1 MTRPRG
7 GETGHQNI
15 EIGVHVDVF
24 LLVLIVDFHEVVVDD
39 GHMTDIHG
47 VVIQETMEGL
57 RVAEFHHLVLLRRCP
72 NLSHMEFNI
81 ILARAQSP
89 VLYSILSYSS
99 RMPSAPHTRGCT
111 ADV

>member
-47 VVIQETMEGL
+47 DGIQETMEGL
-57 RVAEFHHLVLLRRCP
+57 RVNELHHLGLVEMLPELVPHGIQHHFGQSAESCIVLDLV
-72 NLSHMEFNI
+72 
-81 ILARAQSP
+81 
-89 VLYSILSYSS
+89 VLQ
-99 RMPSAPHTRGCT
+99 
-111 ADV
+111 